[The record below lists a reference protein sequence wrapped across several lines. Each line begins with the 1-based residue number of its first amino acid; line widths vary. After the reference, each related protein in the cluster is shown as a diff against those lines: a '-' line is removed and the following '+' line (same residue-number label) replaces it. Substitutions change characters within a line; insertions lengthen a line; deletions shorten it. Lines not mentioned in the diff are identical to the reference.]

1 MLLKKR
7 SKTSVAILVYL
18 SLGMCVLGIILALDG
33 VENKKLD
40 RRIKGKNV
48 SMPNLRIMFGK
59 KKR

>member
-1 MLLKKR
+1 M
-7 SKTSVAILVYL
+7 AILVYL